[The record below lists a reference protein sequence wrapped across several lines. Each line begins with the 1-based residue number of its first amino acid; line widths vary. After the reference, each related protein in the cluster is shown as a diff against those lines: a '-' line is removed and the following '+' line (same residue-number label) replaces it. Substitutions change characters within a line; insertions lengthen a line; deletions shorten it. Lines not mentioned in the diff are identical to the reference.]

1 MISTNLINLDF
12 RRVSCSLQTA
22 EDLDND
28 KVERSGA
35 AYPPIG
41 NNFKESIQ
49 VGSERGPPGA
59 ATKDPAP
66 AFVSLFRAEEA
77 KSESNFL
84 SKQVPLQNGKNN
96 ESACLLHNLVKTLQT
111 SILRSS
117 GSLSFLSFSVC
128 ISKRTRFWRSAS
140 GRLQNTI
147 PRCLSNSF
155 AQPLLT
161 SELCMRDSILSK
173 AEQWRLVFLFIFL

>member
-128 ISKRTRFWRSAS
+128 ISKRPRFGAAPA
-140 GRLQNTI
+140 GGYKILYPGVFQ
-147 PRCLSNSF
+147 
-155 AQPLLT
+155 
-161 SELCMRDSILSK
+161 ILSHS
-173 AEQWRLVFLFIFL
+173 RH